1 MLKDKE
7 IFSRSP
13 DELTPEQR
21 ELLKLK
27 IVESV
32 QRIRKARG
40 EVAEADIKKAEE
52 KAAKKPRKSRNLDL
66 DTPS

>member
-1 MLKDKE
+1 MLKDKD

-32 QRIRKARG
+32 QRLRKARG
-40 EVAEADIKKAEE
+40 DSAEADIAKAAE
-52 KAAKKPRKSRNLDL
+52 KAAKKPRKSRNLKL
-66 DTPS
+66 DDPL